1 MGTKNDSEK
10 NKHTCDMY
18 ITGVPK
24 PLRAEFKRIVK
35 EEMGQTEA
43 GVVKNLIKEFVQT
56 KNSKAPSV

>member
-1 MGTKNDSEK
+1 
-10 NKHTCDMY
+10 MY